1 MIDPTHRANI
11 AEGMKKRWSAL
22 PRPVYTC
29 AKEDLAKVKNP
40 VKSRFFKDREAEEE
54 FLLANVGK
62 NSQELREALSL
73 HAGKEVS
80 RMSAYNLTW
89 KYRLSFKLPPVQR
102 ERPVNPGLSD
112 ASTLGPN
119 RTIFMVGGVSGS
131 GKSWVCKSL
140 GDAVHYVEYDKT
152 TDRITALQEATF
164 QDKPIVFDPVTHLR
178 QYINRNPAVTFRTA
192 IILESDDVLLARL
205 RGRGS
210 LMMELTPGLK
220 KRVKRNSR
228 YVEDAE
234 FSGTSDEVLA
244 WLRQQ
249 LSSYV

>member
-1 MIDPTHRANI
+1 MLTDDHREKLRASLKKAWETRPKPT
-11 AEGMKKRWSAL
+11 
-22 PRPVYTC
+22 YTFTE
-29 AKEDLAKVKNP
+29 EDLTSAKRP
-40 VKSRFFKDREAEEE
+40 HLIRGF
-54 FLLANVGK
+54 
-62 NSQELREALSL
+62 
-73 HAGKEVS
+73 VS
-80 RMSAYNLTW
+80 REELEGWLLCQSGKTIGQIQQALGERLGKPVSHMTVFGLIWS
-89 KYRLSFKLPPVQR
+89 YRLRSKLPPVRR
-102 ERPVNPGLSD
+102 ERQVDPGLSD

-119 RTIFMVGGVSGS
+119 RTIFMIGGVSGS

-192 IILESDDVLLARL
+192 IILESDEVLLARL

-249 LSSYV
+249 LSS